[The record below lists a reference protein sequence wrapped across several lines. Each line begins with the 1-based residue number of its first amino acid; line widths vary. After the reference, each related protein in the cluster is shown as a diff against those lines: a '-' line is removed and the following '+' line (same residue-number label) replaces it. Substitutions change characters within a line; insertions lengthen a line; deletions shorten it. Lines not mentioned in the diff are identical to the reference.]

1 MADRREQCQPD
12 GMSFFDSIPPPPPP
26 PEPERQR
33 RPAWQ
38 QPDAVIPGSVP
49 GELILIRTGRV
60 ALAIGSVRAYPNG
73 FEFTAHVRMRGE
85 DEDEPVWHDP
95 FDRRGRRGRQPPG
108 DVLRLG
114 LLYAD
119 GRRAATPSHWWP
131 GEDADPGRLVLQQGG
146 SGGNARRW
154 DGGFWVHP
162 LPPDGP
168 VTFVASWPEY
178 GAAETRAE
186 LDGSTIGEAAVR
198 AVILWPE
205 EPESEPGGGHSW
217 SSHTITAHQP
227 DGPVSEVEPGQ
238 PGAEG
243 AGTGG

>member
-1 MADRREQCQPD
+1 
-12 GMSFFDSIPPPPPP
+12 MSFFDSIPPPPPP
-26 PEPERQR
+26 PEPVRQR

-38 QPDAVIPGSVP
+38 QPDAVIPGSVA
-49 GELILIRTGRV
+49 GELMLIRTGQV
-60 ALAIGSVRAYPNG
+60 AVAIGSVRAYPNG
-73 FEFTAHVRMRGE
+73 FEFTAHVRLRGA

-95 FDRRGRRGRQPPG
+95 FDRHGRRGRQPPG
-108 DVLRLG
+108 EVLRLG

-119 GRRAATPSHWWP
+119 GRRAATTSHWWP

-154 DGGFWVHP
+154 DGQFWVHP
-162 LPPDGP
+162 LPPEGP

-178 GAAETRAE
+178 GAAETGAE
-186 LDGSTIGEAAVR
+186 LDGQAIREAAAR

-205 EPESEPGGGHSW
+205 EPESEPGGGHAW
-217 SSHTITAHQP
+217 SSHTITAHKP
-227 DGPVSEVEPGQ
+227 DHPVSEAAPDQ

-243 AGTGG
+243 ADAGG